1 MRSKLIFT
9 IILGM
14 FLISLV
20 SATLCYQESAN
31 VSTSCGGLDTGNYS
45 FSADWGTN
53 SHPNTYDGNW
63 STYGE
68 VNTTSRTAIE
78 YIVNYSKPINVLN
91 TSKFQTRVQNPQ
103 AIWNSNYSVCSSGC
117 DTADCTCIP
126 TSCWNYGA
134 EISLRITGTLT
145 KSSDPDAYPNNVFG
159 GIVETHCWDGS
170 WKRIHYV
177 NAKNLN
183 QNISRIYEEAMFW
196 DLDLTGP
203 TINVTVPET
212 SNYRFFTNYT
222 DGIYGYFPY
231 TSYFINWTTYDDN
244 LDTCWFENISSLNVN
259 IRVNETVT
267 CNANATI
274 VYPVNTGNTL
284 RFYANDTYGNIV
296 SAVRTNITNDMRIDR
311 RKHSYINTTTQGNIV
326 NFWMS
331 VRKGVGDTL
340 ENVTFVLNN
349 MDYPIADIS
358 GTNFSTNVTIPNIT
372 GNTTYYWKFDFGEGF
387 FNSTIYNLTV
397 DSPPVI
403 TINLPTNTT
412 YYLTSSSPNV
422 TINFSVADNNFANA
436 TYNVNGT
443 NMTSLSN
450 ETQVNLNLSTGTY
463 NLYVWTIDNSG
474 LTDYETLVF
483 SVKNLNQ
490 LTPTYTSSI
499 YETQG
504 TSYVVNLTDL
514 YNTNLSAVTLFIN
527 GSSYTPTQS
536 GYIWNYTRQSP
547 ANYLNN
553 ISLIWQLTYSGV
565 NYNTSTYYQTI
576 SPIQFGLCNATLT
589 VPYWNISFKDE
600 NTLSSIN
607 GTLQG
612 STFVYYLGNGTAN
625 KTLSYSV
632 STNASSYRFCSLPA
646 DRPYYVLPDVNYLL
660 TGYPTRIY
668 NPSLLTLTNSTT
680 NTTLYLLN
688 SADGIYV
695 TFITASTSNTPI
707 SGVDI
712 EITRV
717 LGGSTT
723 TIFSGLT
730 DSAGSVTIWLNPN
743 YGHTITASKTG
754 YTTNTQTIK
763 PTQSQYTLTM
773 ETGLDDYEYVSDR
786 KGLKW
791 FAFPSSGVIKTT
803 NYTLF
808 GYNVSAK
815 NDNLVSCKL
824 ELLNSN
830 KTIIITSAEVF
841 ATNSTLC
848 SVSINYSMN
857 YSKVKGRLLV
867 DLGDGYKILEDD
879 AYWSLVEYNTTG
891 STLLDWFRGLDELE
905 VSYFNDDEQH
915 REYTYILLF
924 FLVVMIICASLNR
937 MGWDIQ
943 TNGGMIFL
951 VGILIWAASIS
962 GFLTLS
968 DISPFAIIDKFFVAI
983 IYTMFMIGFAMREL
997 T

>member
-1 MRSKLIFT
+1 MRNKIILT

-14 FLISLV
+14 LLISLV
-20 SATLCYQESAN
+20 SAT
-31 VSTSCGGLDTGNYS
+31 T
-45 FSADWGTN
+45 
-53 SHPNTYDGNW
+53 
-63 STYGE
+63 
-68 VNTTSRTAIE
+68 
-78 YIVNYSKPINVLN
+78 
-91 TSKFQTRVQNPQ
+91 
-103 AIWNSNYSVCSSGC
+103 
-117 DTADCTCIP
+117 
-126 TSCWNYGA
+126 
-134 EISLRITGTLT
+134 
-145 KSSDPDAYPNNVFG
+145 
-159 GIVETHCWDGS
+159 
-170 WKRIHYV
+170 
-177 NAKNLN
+177 
-183 QNISRIYEEAMFW
+183 
-196 DLDLTGP
+196 
-203 TINVTVPET
+203 
-212 SNYRFFTNYT
+212 
-222 DGIYGYFPY
+222 
-231 TSYFINWTTYDDN
+231 
-244 LDTCWFENISSLNVN
+244 
-259 IRVNETVT
+259 TVT
-267 CNANATI
+267 LNSPPN
-274 VYPVNTGNTL
+274 YLNNSL
-284 RFYANDTYGNIV
+284 
-296 SAVRTNITNDMRIDR
+296 
-311 RKHSYINTTTQGNIV
+311 NIV
-326 NFWMS
+326 NFICS
-331 VRKGVGDTL
+331 GSTDSGYL
-340 ENVTFVLNN
+340 ENVSLWTNSTGTWHRNETVNELTYLSNDTFTTTQSLSYVLVKNTTIPGNGIVLNYTN
-349 MDYPIADIS
+349 EVWEFAGESSMYLTYTYANGTSVNTSVQMVYGSTPTQYIWTSPFLYNLVAYIEVWMKTKYAGFVRIS
-358 GTNFSTNVTIPNIT
+358 EGLDNIT
-372 GNTTYYWKFDFGEGF
+372 YKPISDTKTF
-387 FNSTIYNLTV
+387 IYNLTGYTLWNCEYCSNNS
-397 DSPPVI
+397 DCSFAASNYS
-403 TINLPTNTT
+403 INYDTTLNSVSYNLTT
-412 YYLTSSSPNV
+412 YETSSENYV
-422 TINFSVADNNFANA
+422 LNI
-436 TYNVNGT
+436 
-443 NMTSLSN
+443 TS
-450 ETQVNLNLSTGTY
+450 
-463 NLYVWTIDNSG
+463 
-474 LTDYETLVF
+474 
-483 SVKNLNQ
+483 
-490 LTPTYTSSI
+490 
-499 YETQG
+499 
-504 TSYVVNLTDL
+504 
-514 YNTNLSAVTLFIN
+514 A
-527 GSSYTPTQS
+527 YTPTNAKLIYNGTEYPATITTS
-536 GYIWNYTRQSP
+536 GTTHLISTNLQIPSSSIGSNYFYFKWNVSSTVTEYSINYTQTVSP
-547 ANYLNN
+547 ML
-553 ISLIWQLTYSGV
+553 
-565 NYNTSTYYQTI
+565 
-576 SPIQFGLCNATLT
+576 FGICNATLT

-600 NTLSSIN
+600 STLSSIN

-612 STFVYYLGNGTAN
+612 STFVYYLGNGTIN

-632 STNASSYRFCSLPA
+632 TTNSSSYRFCSLPA
-646 DRPYYVLPDVNYLL
+646 DKPYYVLPDVHYSL

-680 NTTLYLLN
+680 NTTLYLLS

-717 LGGSTT
+717 LGGSTA

-730 DSAGSVTIWLNPN
+730 DSAGSVTVWLNPN
-743 YGHTITASKTG
+743 YDYTITASKTG

-773 ETGLDDYEYVSDR
+773 ETGLDDYEYVPDR

-951 VGILIWAASIS
+951 VGILIWIASIP

-983 IYTMFMIGFAMREL
+983 LYSMFMVGFAMREL

>member
-1 MRSKLIFT
+1 
-9 IILGM
+9 
-14 FLISLV
+14 
-20 SATLCYQESAN
+20 
-31 VSTSCGGLDTGNYS
+31 
-45 FSADWGTN
+45 
-53 SHPNTYDGNW
+53 
-63 STYGE
+63 
-68 VNTTSRTAIE
+68 
-78 YIVNYSKPINVLN
+78 
-91 TSKFQTRVQNPQ
+91 
-103 AIWNSNYSVCSSGC
+103 
-117 DTADCTCIP
+117 
-126 TSCWNYGA
+126 
-134 EISLRITGTLT
+134 
-145 KSSDPDAYPNNVFG
+145 
-159 GIVETHCWDGS
+159 
-170 WKRIHYV
+170 
-177 NAKNLN
+177 
-183 QNISRIYEEAMFW
+183 
-196 DLDLTGP
+196 
-203 TINVTVPET
+203 
-212 SNYRFFTNYT
+212 
-222 DGIYGYFPY
+222 
-231 TSYFINWTTYDDN
+231 
-244 LDTCWFENISSLNVN
+244 
-259 IRVNETVT
+259 
-267 CNANATI
+267 
-274 VYPVNTGNTL
+274 
-284 RFYANDTYGNIV
+284 
-296 SAVRTNITNDMRIDR
+296 
-311 RKHSYINTTTQGNIV
+311 
-326 NFWMS
+326 
-331 VRKGVGDTL
+331 
-340 ENVTFVLNN
+340 
-349 MDYPIADIS
+349 
-358 GTNFSTNVTIPNIT
+358 
-372 GNTTYYWKFDFGEGF
+372 
-387 FNSTIYNLTV
+387 
-397 DSPPVI
+397 
-403 TINLPTNTT
+403 
-412 YYLTSSSPNV
+412 
-422 TINFSVADNNFANA
+422 
-436 TYNVNGT
+436 
-443 NMTSLSN
+443 
-450 ETQVNLNLSTGTY
+450 
-463 NLYVWTIDNSG
+463 
-474 LTDYETLVF
+474 
-483 SVKNLNQ
+483 
-490 LTPTYTSSI
+490 
-499 YETQG
+499 
-504 TSYVVNLTDL
+504 
-514 YNTNLSAVTLFIN
+514 
-527 GSSYTPTQS
+527 
-536 GYIWNYTRQSP
+536 
-547 ANYLNN
+547 
-553 ISLIWQLTYSGV
+553 
-565 NYNTSTYYQTI
+565 
-576 SPIQFGLCNATLT
+576 
-589 VPYWNISFKDE
+589 
-600 NTLSSIN
+600 
-607 GTLQG
+607 
-612 STFVYYLGNGTAN
+612 
-625 KTLSYSV
+625 
-632 STNASSYRFCSLPA
+632 
-646 DRPYYVLPDVNYLL
+646 
-660 TGYPTRIY
+660 
-668 NPSLLTLTNSTT
+668 
-680 NTTLYLLN
+680 LN

>member
-1 MRSKLIFT
+1 MIKNNQTTKKTHGLEARRQVFLAVA
-9 IILGM
+9 IISIVLFSVNFASSTTTVTLNSPANGFNNTFPQVTFNCSASDDST
-14 FLISLV
+14 FLTNISLW
-20 SATLCYQESAN
+20 TNL
-31 VSTSCGGLDTGNYS
+31 TGSFKNNINLTIYNY
-45 FSADWGTN
+45 TN
-53 SHPNTYDGNW
+53 STNLSDTYN
-63 STYGE
+63 
-68 VNTTSRTAIE
+68 
-78 YIVNYSKPINVLN
+78 K
-91 TSKFQTRVQNPQ
+91 
-103 AIWNSNYSVCSSGC
+103 
-117 DTADCTCIP
+117 
-126 TSCWNYGA
+126 
-134 EISLRITGTLT
+134 GTLT
-145 KSSDPDAYPNNVFG
+145 KSFNFNDYTIFNK
-159 GIVETHCWDGS
+159 I
-170 WKRIHYV
+170 YV
-177 NAKNLN
+177 MGQRPTGAINSNLYIEVYYRN
-183 QNISRIYEEAMFW
+183 G
-196 DLDLTGP
+196 T
-203 TINVTVPET
+203 T
-212 SNYRFFTNYT
+212 SNTTIEMVY
-222 DGIYGYFPY
+222 PY
-231 TSYFINWTTYDDN
+231 TLHIITNNLPTTDVR
-244 LDTCWFENISSLNVN
+244 NITVKATYGDGTGTMILGDLS
-259 IRVNETVT
+259 IETVT
-267 CNANATI
+267 IKTNSSISNNELIASSNYLNLFNGNNNIKEIVFPNVYIREKTI
-274 VYPVNTGNTL
+274 WNCEYCSNNSDCSFAASNYSINYDTTL
-284 RFYANDTYGNIV
+284 NSV
-296 SAVRTNITNDMRIDR
+296 S
-311 RKHSYINTTTQGNIV
+311 
-326 NFWMS
+326 
-331 VRKGVGDTL
+331 
-340 ENVTFVLNN
+340 
-349 MDYPIADIS
+349 
-358 GTNFSTNVTIPNIT
+358 
-372 GNTTYYWKFDFGEGF
+372 
-387 FNSTIYNLTV
+387 YNLT
-397 DSPPVI
+397 
-403 TINLPTNTT
+403 T
-412 YYLTSSSPNV
+412 YETSSENYV
-422 TINFSVADNNFANA
+422 LNI
-436 TYNVNGT
+436 
-443 NMTSLSN
+443 TS
-450 ETQVNLNLSTGTY
+450 
-463 NLYVWTIDNSG
+463 
-474 LTDYETLVF
+474 
-483 SVKNLNQ
+483 
-490 LTPTYTSSI
+490 
-499 YETQG
+499 
-504 TSYVVNLTDL
+504 
-514 YNTNLSAVTLFIN
+514 A
-527 GSSYTPTQS
+527 YTPTNAKLIYNGTEYPATITTS
-536 GYIWNYTRQSP
+536 GTTHLISKNLQIPSSSIGSNYFYFKWNVSSTVTEYSINYTQTVSP
-547 ANYLNN
+547 ML
-553 ISLIWQLTYSGV
+553 
-565 NYNTSTYYQTI
+565 
-576 SPIQFGLCNATLT
+576 FGICNATLT

-600 NTLSSIN
+600 STLSSIN

-612 STFVYYLGNGTAN
+612 STFVYYLGNGTIN

-632 STNASSYRFCSLPA
+632 TTNSSSYRFCSLPA
-646 DRPYYVLPDVNYLL
+646 DKPYYVLPDVHYSL

-680 NTTLYLLN
+680 NTTLYLLS

-717 LGGSTT
+717 LGGSTA

-730 DSAGSVTIWLNPN
+730 DSAGSVTVWLNPN
-743 YGHTITASKTG
+743 YDHTITASKTG

-773 ETGLDDYEYVSDR
+773 ETGLDDYEYVPDR

-951 VGILIWAASIS
+951 VGILIWIASIP

-983 IYTMFMIGFAMREL
+983 LYSMFMVGFAMREL

>member
-1 MRSKLIFT
+1 MRNKLILT

-14 FLISLV
+14 FLISLA
-20 SATLCYQESAN
+20 SATVTVTLDSPPDETVNSLNYVNLVCSATTDSGYLINTSLYTNLSGTFRNDANLTYNNLSNITNMTFSSSGPLKLFKSWNFNYHTLVKDVYVFGTKASGASNNNITVVFFYRNGTTYNKTILIDNAQYTFSNPNVFEDIRN
-31 VSTSCGGLDTGNYS
+31 VSIYAGYSTGTGTLIVGASSFKTLSINTSEYTTVSQLTSSNYLNI
-45 FSADWGTN
+45 FN
-53 SHPNTYDGNW
+53 
-63 STYGE
+63 E
-68 VNTTSRTAIE
+68 VNT
-78 YIVNYSKPINVLN
+78 INFDNLN
-91 TSKFQTRVQNPQ
+91 IQKNT
-103 AIWNSNYSVCSSGC
+103 IWNCEYCNNESECSFATSNYTVSY
-117 DTADCTCIP
+117 DTTLN
-126 TSCWNYGA
+126 S
-134 EISLRITGTLT
+134 ISYNSTT
-145 KSSDPDAYPNNVFG
+145 Y
-159 GIVETHCWDGS
+159 
-170 WKRIHYV
+170 
-177 NAKNLN
+177 
-183 QNISRIYEEAMFW
+183 
-196 DLDLTGP
+196 
-203 TINVTVPET
+203 ET
-212 SNYRFFTNYT
+212 SNENYLLNITSAYLPTNAKLVYN
-222 DGIYGYFPY
+222 GIEYPA
-231 TSYFINWTTYDDN
+231 
-244 LDTCWFENISSLNVN
+244 
-259 IRVNETVT
+259 TVT
-267 CNANATI
+267 
-274 VYPVNTGNTL
+274 
-284 RFYANDTYGNIV
+284 
-296 SAVRTNITNDMRIDR
+296 S
-311 RKHSYINTTTQGNIV
+311 
-326 NFWMS
+326 
-331 VRKGVGDTL
+331 
-340 ENVTFVLNN
+340 
-349 MDYPIADIS
+349 S
-358 GTNFSTNVTIPNIT
+358 GTNRLLSVNKQIASSLI
-372 GNTTYYWKFDFGEGF
+372 G
-387 FNSTIYNLTV
+387 
-397 DSPPVI
+397 
-403 TINLPTNTT
+403 TNTF
-412 YYLTSSSPNV
+412 YFKWNVSSTV
-422 TINFSVADNNFANA
+422 TE
-436 TYNVNGT
+436 Y
-443 NMTSLSN
+443 
-450 ETQVNLNLSTGTY
+450 
-463 NLYVWTIDNSG
+463 
-474 LTDYETLVF
+474 
-483 SVKNLNQ
+483 
-490 LTPTYTSSI
+490 SI
-499 YETQG
+499 
-504 TSYVVNLTDL
+504 
-514 YNTNLSAVTLFIN
+514 
-527 GSSYTPTQS
+527 
-536 GYIWNYTRQSP
+536 NYT
-547 ANYLNN
+547 
-553 ISLIWQLTYSGV
+553 
-565 NYNTSTYYQTI
+565 QTV
-576 SPIQFGLCNATLT
+576 SPILFGICNATLT

-600 NTLSSIN
+600 STLSSIN
-607 GTLQG
+607 GTLQS
-612 STFVYYLGNGTAN
+612 STFVYYLGNGTIN

-632 STNASSYRFCSLPA
+632 TTNSSSYRFCSLPA

-680 NTTLYLLN
+680 NTTLYLLS

-717 LGGSTT
+717 LGGSAT

-743 YGHTITASKTG
+743 YDHTITASKTG

-773 ETGLDDYEYVSDR
+773 ETGLDDYEYVPDR

-815 NDNLVSCKL
+815 NNNLVSCKL

>member
-1 MRSKLIFT
+1 MRNKLIFT

-14 FLISLV
+14 FLISLA
-20 SATLCYQESAN
+20 SATVTVTLDSPPDETVNSLNYVNLVCSGETDSGYLMN
-31 VSTSCGGLDTGNYS
+31 VSLYTNLSGTFRNDANITYYNNSDISQVILSGEDVPPTFIKDFNFSDYTLVKNIFVKAYKDTRAYLSLRIFYRNGTTYNFTYGLNETNYTYVIQNPNLYEDTRSVKIYGGFIRTGEMYVYDFIVPIMSINYS
-45 FSADWGTN
+45 TTVDRNQIISSNYENIFNGVNNITF
-53 SHPNTYDGNW
+53 PNITIQD
-63 STYGE
+63 
-68 VNTTSRTAIE
+68 NT
-78 YIVNYSKPINVLN
+78 
-91 TSKFQTRVQNPQ
+91 
-103 AIWNSNYSVCSSGC
+103 IWNCEYCSNNSECSFATSNYSINY
-117 DTADCTCIP
+117 DT
-126 TSCWNYGA
+126 
-134 EISLRITGTLT
+134 TLNSVSYNST
-145 KSSDPDAYPNNVFG
+145 TY
-159 GIVETHCWDGS
+159 
-170 WKRIHYV
+170 
-177 NAKNLN
+177 
-183 QNISRIYEEAMFW
+183 
-196 DLDLTGP
+196 
-203 TINVTVPET
+203 ET
-212 SNYRFFTNYT
+212 SNENY
-222 DGIYGYFPY
+222 
-231 TSYFINWTTYDDN
+231 
-244 LDTCWFENISSLNVN
+244 LL
-259 IRVNETVT
+259 
-267 CNANATI
+267 
-274 VYPVNTGNTL
+274 
-284 RFYANDTYGNIV
+284 
-296 SAVRTNITNDMRIDR
+296 NIT
-311 RKHSYINTTTQGNIV
+311 
-326 NFWMS
+326 
-331 VRKGVGDTL
+331 
-340 ENVTFVLNN
+340 
-349 MDYPIADIS
+349 
-358 GTNFSTNVTIPNIT
+358 
-372 GNTTYYWKFDFGEGF
+372 
-387 FNSTIYNLTV
+387 
-397 DSPPVI
+397 
-403 TINLPTNTT
+403 
-412 YYLTSSSPNV
+412 
-422 TINFSVADNNFANA
+422 
-436 TYNVNGT
+436 
-443 NMTSLSN
+443 
-450 ETQVNLNLSTGTY
+450 
-463 NLYVWTIDNSG
+463 
-474 LTDYETLVF
+474 
-483 SVKNLNQ
+483 
-490 LTPTYTSSI
+490 
-499 YETQG
+499 
-504 TSYVVNLTDL
+504 
-514 YNTNLSAVTLFIN
+514 SA
-527 GSSYTPTQS
+527 YTPTNAKLVYNGVEYSATITTS
-536 GYIWNYTRQSP
+536 GTTHLISKNLQIPSSSIGSNYFYFKWNVSSTVTEYSFNYT
-547 ANYLNN
+547 
-553 ISLIWQLTYSGV
+553 
-565 NYNTSTYYQTI
+565 QTV
-576 SPIQFGLCNATLT
+576 SPILFGICNATLT

-612 STFVYYLGNGTAN
+612 STFVYYLGNGTIN

-632 STNASSYRFCSLPA
+632 TTNSPSYRFCSLPA

-695 TFITASTSNTPI
+695 TFITASASNTPI

-743 YGHTITASKTG
+743 YDHTITASKTG

>member
-1 MRSKLIFT
+1 M
-9 IILGM
+9 
-14 FLISLV
+14 ISLV
-20 SATLCYQESAN
+20 SATTTVTLNSPADKTNNTLNIITFNCSAET
-31 VSTSCGGLDTGNYS
+31 STGFLTNISLYTNSTGTWHRNLTVEHTNTTSNTTIGNPSFEYISGGLQNWSFWGSTADVTGNYTNTLS
-45 FSADWGTN
+45 VSGNKSYLMIDDDGSGVNDMSIYQLVNFSSIGKDYDYGYIGVWVRRTAAYDRVYIRINETN
-53 SHPNTYDGNW
+53 IGAALEPSINTWTYYYREIPETYTK
-63 STYGE
+63 STELFNLTFYFDQ
-68 VNTTSRTAIE
+68 TTSAKSNW
-78 YIVNYSKPINVLN
+78 YIDDIKISTINKQQTFPFNLTSSPTLWNCYSCNN
-91 TSKFQTRVQNPQ
+91 NSECSF
-103 AIWNSNYSVCSSGC
+103 AASNYSINY
-117 DTADCTCIP
+117 DT
-126 TSCWNYGA
+126 
-134 EISLRITGTLT
+134 TLN
-145 KSSDPDAYPNNVFG
+145 S
-159 GIVETHCWDGS
+159 
-170 WKRIHYV
+170 
-177 NAKNLN
+177 
-183 QNISRIYEEAMFW
+183 
-196 DLDLTGP
+196 
-203 TINVTVPET
+203 
-212 SNYRFFTNYT
+212 
-222 DGIYGYFPY
+222 
-231 TSYFINWTTYDDN
+231 
-244 LDTCWFENISSLNVN
+244 
-259 IRVNETVT
+259 
-267 CNANATI
+267 
-274 VYPVNTGNTL
+274 
-284 RFYANDTYGNIV
+284 V
-296 SAVRTNITNDMRIDR
+296 S
-311 RKHSYINTTTQGNIV
+311 
-326 NFWMS
+326 
-331 VRKGVGDTL
+331 
-340 ENVTFVLNN
+340 
-349 MDYPIADIS
+349 
-358 GTNFSTNVTIPNIT
+358 
-372 GNTTYYWKFDFGEGF
+372 
-387 FNSTIYNLTV
+387 YNLT
-397 DSPPVI
+397 
-403 TINLPTNTT
+403 T
-412 YYLTSSSPNV
+412 YETSSENYV
-422 TINFSVADNNFANA
+422 LNI
-436 TYNVNGT
+436 
-443 NMTSLSN
+443 TS
-450 ETQVNLNLSTGTY
+450 
-463 NLYVWTIDNSG
+463 
-474 LTDYETLVF
+474 
-483 SVKNLNQ
+483 
-490 LTPTYTSSI
+490 
-499 YETQG
+499 
-504 TSYVVNLTDL
+504 
-514 YNTNLSAVTLFIN
+514 A
-527 GSSYTPTQS
+527 YTPTNAKLIYNGTEYSATITTS
-536 GYIWNYTRQSP
+536 GTTHLISKNLQIPSSSIGSNYFYFKWNVSSTVTEYSINYT
-547 ANYLNN
+547 
-553 ISLIWQLTYSGV
+553 
-565 NYNTSTYYQTI
+565 QTV
-576 SPIQFGLCNATLT
+576 SPILFGICNATLT

-600 NTLSSIN
+600 STLSSIN

-612 STFVYYLGNGTAN
+612 STFVYYLGNGTIN

-632 STNASSYRFCSLPA
+632 TTNSSSYRFCSLPA

-680 NTTLYLLN
+680 NTTLYLL
-688 SADGIYV
+688 SGADGIYV

-723 TIFSGLT
+723 TIFSGIT
-730 DSAGSVTIWLNPN
+730 DSAGSVTVWLNPN
-743 YGHTITASKTG
+743 YDHTITASKTG

-773 ETGLDDYEYVSDR
+773 ETGLDDYEYVPDR

-830 KTIIITSAEVF
+830 KTIIITSAETF